1 MLQSVTFGPITVNTF
16 CCNYQSIQRQG
27 RQVVNQQKLNFF
39 HHLMLSNRTKIMA
52 IVNMTPDSFAGDGLL
67 DEFGSNNNAALNKI
81 NSYAGLNIDFIDV
94 GGEST
99 RPGGLEIPVEEEL
112 SRIIPVI
119 RTINNLYPNFIIS
132 ADTSKAAVARE
143 ALAAGAT
150 IINDVSGLMGD
161 PEIIDVAINY
171 KAPVVIMHSN
181 LSKSIDQ
188 IYNISTPRPQH
199 NIVAEVI
206 DDLHRITMYA
216 ISRGLTREQIIIDPG
231 IGFGKTL
238 EQNLSLIK
246 NLNYLKCL
254 GFPILLGASRKSFIG
269 YITQK
274 SVNERLSSSLAAAA
288 IGIMQGADIV
298 RVHDPLESVE
308 VAQIADAL
316 RQVD

>member
-1 MLQSVTFGPITVNTF
+1 
-16 CCNYQSIQRQG
+16 
-27 RQVVNQQKLNFF
+27 
-39 HHLMLSNRTKIMA
+39 MLSNRTKIMA

-161 PEIIDVAINY
+161 PEIIDVAIN
-171 KAPVVIMHSN
+171 
-181 LSKSIDQ
+181 Q
-188 IYNISTPRPQH
+188 
-199 NIVAEVI
+199 AEV
-206 DDLHRITMYA
+206 
-216 ISRGLTREQIIIDPG
+216 
-231 IGFGKTL
+231 
-238 EQNLSLIK
+238 
-246 NLNYLKCL
+246 
-254 GFPILLGASRKSFIG
+254 LL
-269 YITQK
+269 
-274 SVNERLSSSLAAAA
+274 
-288 IGIMQGADIV
+288 
-298 RVHDPLESVE
+298 
-308 VAQIADAL
+308 
-316 RQVD
+316 